1 MPPVKFPEVTRPGHF
16 ALKVPDHWARFEM
29 SDAPIARARR
39 EALKSAKD
47 PVARMQAED
56 LFRQALAVSQ
66 SARRHGALWGAG
78 TAACFALASYSTIR
92 ALLVAAAAGAIGAG
106 VYGALVLGSLDSISA
121 SAIAATLVG
130 FCGGVLARRLKVT
143 PLVVAVS
150 GITPL
155 LPGLSTYRGL
165 YELATEA
172 TGIPRLIG
180 AVAIGLALA
189 AGVVLGEYLA
199 QPVRSGLG
207 RLERKL
213 SGPRMAGPIRP

>member
-1 MPPVKFPEVTRPGHF
+1 
-16 ALKVPDHWARFEM
+16 
-29 SDAPIARARR
+29 
-39 EALKSAKD
+39 
-47 PVARMQAED
+47 VA
-56 LFRQALAVSQ
+56 
-66 SARRHGALWGAG
+66 GAG
-78 TAACFALASYSTIR
+78 TAACFALASYSTMR
-92 ALLVAAAAGAIGAG
+92 SLLVAAGAGAIGAG
-106 VYGALVLGSLDSISA
+106 VDASLVLASVDPVSA

-165 YELATEA
+165 YELATRA
-172 TGIPRLIG
+172 TGIPTLMS
-180 AVAIGLALA
+180 AVATGLALA

-199 QPVRSGLG
+199 QPVRTGLG

-213 SGPRMAGPIRP
+213 VGSRLAGPLRPARRRLE